1 MEAVS
6 LEITP
11 IDQKNIPLTKKYSTK
26 SKNIQP
32 QSNFN
37 LNLSLTQKL
46 DFSSPL
52 TYTYLSNEQQ
62 SAIADNFI

>member
-11 IDQKNIPLTKKYSTK
+11 IDQKIFHQPR
-26 SKNIQP
+26 NIQP

-46 DFSSPL
+46 DFFSPL

>member
-11 IDQKNIPLTKKYSTK
+11 IDQKKFYQP
-26 SKNIQP
+26 KNIQP
-32 QSNFN
+32 N
-37 LNLSLTQKL
+37 LNPTQLNLTQKL

-52 TYTYLSNEQQ
+52 TYTYLSNEQ
-62 SAIADNFI
+62 

>member
-11 IDQKNIPLTKKYSTK
+11 IDQKIFNPNL
-26 SKNIQP
+26 IQP
-32 QSNFN
+32 QFQPNP
-37 LNLSLTQKL
+37 TQKL

-62 SAIADNFI
+62 SAIAGNFI